1 MLTMLKSLLW
11 LRYRFRE
18 YHQDW
23 SKRIGSLGKDCVLLP
38 GIRIACPERLTLGD
52 GVGIEKGTLINAA
65 GGVTIGAH
73 TVISYDCIILSG
85 NHRYLDGTKLP
96 FDEVDIEK
104 PVAIGENVWMGIR
117 SMIVPGVTIGEGAV
131 IAMGAVV
138 TSDVPPLAVV
148 GGCPARILK
157 MRNEEH
163 YRRLKTQGAFL
174 HGARD
179 ESLQKDGK

>member
-1 MLTMLKSLLW
+1 MLDMLKSLLW

-23 SKRIGSLGKDCVLLP
+23 SKQIGSLGRDCVLLP
-38 GIRIACPERLTLGD
+38 GIRIAYPERLTLGD

-65 GGVTIGAH
+65 GGVTIGSH
-73 TVISYDCIILSG
+73 TVISFECVILSG
-85 NHRYLDGTKLP
+85 NHRYLDGAKLP

-104 PVAIGENVWMGIR
+104 PVVIGENVWMGYR
-117 SMIVPGVTIGEGAV
+117 SMVVPGVKVGEGAV

-138 TSDVPPLAVV
+138 ASDVPRLAIV

-157 MRNEEH
+157 LRDEEH
-163 YRRLKTQGAFL
+163 YLRLKRQGAFL
-174 HGARD
+174 HGSSGLPVPTD
-179 ESLQKDGK
+179 DK